1 MPLPSIS
8 QFKLSDE
15 DREKL
20 KTQIVRQKTQDS
32 GDLQQRSA
40 AVTRWIRLWRAA
52 SDDNAFPATEKSNF
66 HIPLVLWQILHKVA
80 KEFAAIWGEDQRII
94 VSPKGKTDAKR
105 APKVNRWMNW
115 RVSTLGIVRKWYDY
129 NVLKQIIGTSIAYVP
144 YVVRKKEVK
153 VAVPVTKTELVDSVD
168 QDTGLAIKV
177 PQETTT
183 TEWKVKE
190 VVSYEGPD
198 LIPEAIE
205 DWIVPA
211 AGGPDI
217 EDKDHFIRRLKLSM
231 DEVVGLEDEGKIVL
245 TDEDREKLYKL
256 AEESKTEVSQ
266 GVDAGQP
273 VREERAAQ
281 AGEPAV
287 PQGSED
293 RIILYNWFGKFRIT
307 PSSGE
312 KSKDRPVKLVA
323 FFSEDLQ
330 KVVGV
335 MSRVDVCP
343 DGELGFI
350 KSELIRDPNKFWGIG
365 VAELLESINNE
376 MDMWHNIVTDAG
388 TLGVAPIMLYS
399 ASSGFDPVKFKMEP
413 GMAYC
418 VADPSAV
425 KIISLAGIDLSVY
438 STTMP
443 QLLAMAERII
453 GVSEADMGR
462 QYSGPNAPRTVG
474 QQVMLQQGSSER
486 QGLDLELERDVVRKF
501 LCRIWELD
509 KRFLPKPYA
518 FRVTEENMDDVMNP
532 DDFEGDWDFDIS
544 PPTRVS
550 NAAQETQNLLQAY
563 AMLSNDPLIMQTPAV
578 KVAMQRKILE
588 RLHQEE
594 IAALLPDPEK
604 MAPPQS
610 PQVEEVR
617 ILQGETVSVN
627 PADNHAE
634 HLASH
639 QDALDRYNQWDNRV
653 PGIHTVLDL
662 HGAISRLKMHI
673 AATQQAMKTQG
684 GSIRMM
690 PQGPTGGGGIPGTMP
705 PIPGMGTNVPQMGAP
720 PMQSPAAPQAGPA
733 QAGLAQ
739 MLNTGGLNLG

>member
-1 MPLPSIS
+1 MPLPSIN
-8 QFKLSDE
+8 QYKFTAAE
-15 DREKL
+15 DNDNL
-20 KTQIVRQKTQDS
+20 KALIIKQKSADS
-32 GDLQQRSA
+32 GDLQARSV

-52 SDDNAFPATEKSNF
+52 SDDNAFPAVEKSNF

-80 KEFAAIWGEDQRII
+80 KEFTAVWGEDQKII

-105 APKVNRWMNW
+105 APKVERWINW
-115 RVSTLGIVRKWYDY
+115 RIRTLGIVRKWYDY

-153 VAVPVTKTELVDSVD
+153 VAVPVTKTELVPGTDP
-168 QDTGLAIKV
+168 QTGLAVKV

-183 TEWKVKE
+183 TDWQVKE

-205 DWIVPA
+205 DWIVPT
-211 AGGPDI
+211 AGGPNI

-231 DEVVGLEDEGKIVL
+231 DEVFALKDEGKIVL
-245 TDEDREKLYKL
+245 TDEDIEKLFNR
-256 AEESKTEVSQ
+256 AETGKSEVVA
-266 GVDAGQP
+266 GPDAGGE
-273 VREERAAQ
+273 VRQERAAQ

-293 RIILYNWFGKFRIT
+293 RVILYNWFGKFR
-307 PSSGE
+307 E
-312 KSKDRPVKLVA
+312 KGAKKTTKLVA
-323 FFSEDLQ
+323 FYSEDLE

-335 MSRVDVCP
+335 LSRVDVCP

-399 ASSGFDPVKFKMEP
+399 PASGYDPTKFKMEP
-413 GMAYC
+413 GTAYP
-418 VADPSAV
+418 VADPAAV
-425 KIISLAGIDLSVY
+425 KVISLAGIDLSVY
-438 STTMP
+438 GAAMP

-501 LCRIWELD
+501 LNRIWELD
-509 KRFLPKPYA
+509 KRFLPKPYV
-518 FRVTEENMDDVMNP
+518 FRLTEENMDSEMAV

-550 NAAQETQNLLQAY
+550 NSAQETQNLLQAY
-563 AMLSNDPLIMQTPAV
+563 AMLANDPMIMQAPAV
-578 KVAMQRKILE
+578 KVAMQRKVLS

-604 MAPPQS
+604 MAPPQT
-610 PQVEEVR
+610 PETETVR
-617 ILQGETVSVN
+617 LMQGETIHPHPGEN
-627 PADNHAE
+627 MPE
-634 HLASH
+634 HLAIH
-639 QDALDRYNQWDNRV
+639 GDWLQRWEGWERQA
-653 PGIHTVLDL
+653 PGISTVFNM
-662 HGAISRLKMHI
+662 HGVI
-673 AATQQAMKTQG
+673 ARTRAHVAETEQAMKTQG
-684 GSIRMM
+684 GSIRVM
-690 PQGPTGGGGIPGTMP
+690 PQGPTGMGGIPGTMP
-705 PIPGMGTNVPQMGAP
+705 PMPGMGGPPMGAP

-733 QAGLAQ
+733 QAGLASL
-739 MLNTGGLNLG
+739 LNSGGANIA